1 MPRSVLEKYIVA
13 GLQHNLPL
21 HEGLELEI
29 SSQED
34 IKGAV
39 VDYIAVMKKKEKEQQ
54 AQQMQMQQMQQQA
67 MLANTQAQAQA
78 GQQTQ
83 QAITERER
91 EKTQYKGNVDLQKTA
106 MKEDTKK
113 ALSKEK
119 LV

>member
-1 MPRSVLEKYIVA
+1 
-13 GLQHNLPL
+13 
-21 HEGLELEI
+21 
-29 SSQED
+29 
-34 IKGAV
+34 
-39 VDYIAVMKKKEKEQQ
+39 
-54 AQQMQMQQMQQQA
+54 MQQQA